1 MSKNR
6 CVSLA
11 GLSRLAPFL
20 PPLLLALAMAG
31 SACAP
36 AEGPS
41 DRAALLERG
50 RHLVQV
56 SGCGDCHTPLSIDP
70 ALGVPLPQAGRELSG
85 HPEGAPAPAAGA
97 DAGNAMVVGPTGT
110 SFRLAFGAV
119 YAANLTPD
127 VETGLGSWTEEEFV
141 RALRT
146 GLHRGRS
153 GRPILPPMPWQAAA
167 AHSDEDLKAIF
178 AYLRSLPPVHNRVP
192 DPEVPPQALQAFEQ
206 GYAKL
211 LAGAGR

>member
-6 CVSLA
+6 YLA
-11 GLSRLAPFL
+11 LARLSRLAPFV
-20 PPLLLALAMAG
+20 PPALLGLAMAG

-36 AEGPS
+36 GEGPS
-41 DRAALLERG
+41 ERAAAVSRG
-50 RHLVQV
+50 AHLVQV
-56 SGCGDCHTPLSIDP
+56 SGCGDCHTPVSIDP
-70 ALGVPLPQAGRELSG
+70 ALGVPLPQPGRELSG
-85 HPEGAPAPAAGA
+85 HPEGAPAPAPGA

-127 VETGLGSWTEEEFV
+127 LETGIGSWTEEEFV
-141 RALRT
+141 RAMRT

-153 GRPILPPMPWQAAA
+153 GRPILPPMPWQSAA
-167 AHSDEDLKAIF
+167 AHSDQDLKAIL

-192 DPEVPPQALQAFEQ
+192 DPEVPPPVLRAFEQ

-211 LAGAGR
+211 LAGASR